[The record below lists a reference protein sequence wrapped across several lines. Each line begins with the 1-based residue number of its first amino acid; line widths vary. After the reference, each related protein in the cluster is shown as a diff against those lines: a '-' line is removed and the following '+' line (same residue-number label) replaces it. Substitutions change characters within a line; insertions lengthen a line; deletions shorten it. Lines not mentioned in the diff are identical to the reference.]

1 MRVCV
6 YIYIYILTC
15 IYIFMYVYL
24 LCIHIYIY
32 IFLNLN
38 LYPYIETI
46 IILICQSNNTVYH
59 HSYID
64 YIFWLQEMSIAD
76 QPDLTEMPHGRLE

>member
-1 MRVCV
+1 MYL
-6 YIYIYILTC
+6 YIYVC
-15 IYIFMYVYL
+15 IFTVYT
-24 LCIHIYIY
+24 YIY